1 MQVSYSIPSI
11 RFASYESFFNV
22 PNNVSALNGAYSWC
36 RLISS
41 QLFLMIGDFEVM
53 LRSHLHI
60 CLSKKYVQPTSHSEY
75 WFIDYAVL
83 SNIYNQYKGLP
94 HKPSKTQIKTLKNSI
109 RFSSP
114 FQLSPDCQSMVI
126 NAILDLLKKNRSHF
140 PLPDDIVANLS
151 FGFWVSLMNGLKHP
165 YHTNNLSSVLR
176 EIFPS
181 FQGNF
186 DINLLNEQVDT
197 LFRLKNIRNRISHQ
211 DSILKTP
218 ESKYPQREFIPKKP
232 QHLIVSLKKL
242 MDLLERF
249 LVHINPAFLTEVKKT
264 QYWMLLNTLLDVNIL
279 EVLKISGGDTSSYL
293 LPILLSQFNAK
304 HNSTVHLQV

>member
-11 RFASYESFFNV
+11 RLASYESFFNV
-22 PNNVSALNGAYSWC
+22 SNNASALSGAYSWC

-60 CLSKKYVQPTSHSEY
+60 CLSRQYVQIASNSEY
-75 WFIDYAVL
+75 WCIDHQVL
-83 SNIYNQYKGLP
+83 SNIYNQYQNLP
-94 HKPSKTQIKTLKNSI
+94 RKPTKHQLKTLKNSVV
-109 RFSSP
+109 FSSP
-114 FQLSPDCQSMVI
+114 FRLAPDCQNMVI
-126 NAILDLLKKNRSHF
+126 NAVLDLLKKNRGHF

-151 FGFWVSLMNGLKHP
+151 FGFWVNLMNGLKHP
-165 YHTNNLSSVLR
+165 HHATSLGNVLHQ
-176 EIFPS
+176 IFPNS
-181 FQGNF
+181 QGTF

-197 LFRLKNIRNRISHQ
+197 LFRLRNIRNRISHQ

-218 ESKYPQREFIPKKP
+218 ESKYPQSEFIPRTP
-232 QHLIVSLKKL
+232 QHLITSLKRL
-242 MDLLERF
+242 MDLVGLF
-249 LVHINPAFLTEVKKT
+249 LVNINPDFLCDVKKT

-304 HNSTVHLQV
+304 HNSSIHIQV

>member
-1 MQVSYSIPSI
+1 M
-11 RFASYESFFNV
+11 
-22 PNNVSALNGAYSWC
+22 NGAYSWC

-53 LRSHLHI
+53 LRSHLHV
-60 CLSKKYVQPTSHSEY
+60 CLSKKYVQLTSNSEY
-75 WFIDYAVL
+75 WFIDYEVL
-83 SNIYNQYKGLP
+83 SNIYNQYQDLP
-94 HKPSKTQIKTLKNSI
+94 RKPSKTQLKTLKNSV

-126 NAILDLLKKNRSHF
+126 NAVLDLLKKNRRHF

-165 YHTNNLSSVLR
+165 YHANSLSSVLR
-176 EIFPS
+176 EIFPN

-186 DINLLNEQVDT
+186 NINLLNEQVDT

-218 ESKYPQREFIPKKP
+218 ESKYPKREFIPRTP
-232 QHLIVSLKKL
+232 QHLIISLRRL
-242 MDLLERF
+242 MELLGLF
-249 LVHINPAFLTEVKKT
+249 LVNINPVFLSDVKKT
-264 QYWMLLNTLLDVNIL
+264 QYWMLLNTLLDINIL

-304 HNSTVHLQV
+304 HNSSIHQFINSSSSLSSFSKINIIPLIRNSYINC